1 MEIEELKNPDIRTI
15 KDIENV
21 LFDERTAKANPEQE
35 LYYMYRGIKEE
46 NDLRYDITVI
56 PPFLMGDEF
65 VKTKGHFHS
74 SGHSEMY
81 IVLEGEAIFLMQKG
95 TDNVEDIY
103 AVKAVKDDIVIVNKE
118 YGHITINP
126 SARETLKMANWVS
139 IKCQSD
145 YAPIEEKKG
154 AAYFYTI
161 KGWIKNNNY
170 KEVPEMRF
178 EEPLKEAPKNLD
190 FLK

>member
-1 MEIEELKNPDIRTI
+1 MEIEELKDPDIRKI
-15 KDIENV
+15 KDIESV

-46 NDLRYDITVI
+46 DGLRYDITVI

-74 SGHSEMY
+74 SGHTEIY

-95 TDNVEDIY
+95 VDEAEDVY
-103 AVKAVKDDIVIVNKE
+103 AVKASKNDVVVVKKG

-126 SARETLKMANWVS
+126 SARETLKLANWVS
-139 IKCQSD
+139 TKCCSD
-145 YAPIEEKKG
+145 YAPIENKKG

-161 KGWIKNNNY
+161 KGWVKNNNY
-170 KEVPEMRF
+170 KDVPEIRF
-178 EEPLKEAPKNLD
+178 EEPLKELPKNLD

>member
-1 MEIEELKNPDIRTI
+1 MEIELKNPDIRRI
-15 KDIENV
+15 KDIESV
-21 LFDERTAKANPEQE
+21 LADERTAKANPEQE
-35 LYYMYRGIKEE
+35 LYYMYRGVKEE
-46 NDLRYDITVI
+46 NGLRYDITVI
-56 PPFLMGDEF
+56 PPLLMGDEF

-95 TDNVEDIY
+95 TDEIEDIY
-103 AVKAVKDDIVIVNKE
+103 AVKASSGDVVLVGE
-118 YGHITINP
+118 GYGHITINP
-126 SARETLKMANWVS
+126 SAKDTLKMANWVS
-139 IKCQSD
+139 NKCCSD
-145 YAPIEEKKG
+145 YQPIEDKKG

-170 KEVPEMRF
+170 KNTPEIRF
-178 EEPLKEAPKNLD
+178 EEPRKEIPQNLD

>member
-1 MEIEELKNPDIRTI
+1 MEIELKNPDIRKI

-21 LFDERTAKANPEQE
+21 LLDQRTAKANPEQE
-35 LYYMYRGIKEE
+35 LYYMYRNIKEE
-46 NDLRYDITVI
+46 NGLRYDITVI

-65 VKTKGHFHS
+65 VKTKGHFHC
-74 SGHSEMY
+74 SGHAEIY

-95 TDNVEDIY
+95 TEEVTDIY
-103 AVKAVKDDIVIVNKE
+103 AVKAAKDDIVIVNKE
-118 YGHITINP
+118 YGHVTINP

-139 IKCQSD
+139 PECCSD
-145 YAPIEEKKG
+145 YKSIEDKKG

-161 KGWIKNNNY
+161 KGWVKNNNY
-170 KEVPEMRF
+170 KNVPEIRF
-178 EEPLKEAPKNLD
+178 EEPLKEAPKNLN